1 MVDEVCCESGHEVL
15 TDTFR
20 LYYEADLLRGEGAL
34 ACAQTIMGEDNLFS
48 AGPFV
53 TAMPYTTRYKVN
65 EIVGTYYDYD
75 TEDTTSIIYWR
86 GGRV

>member
-1 MVDEVCCESGHEVL
+1 MD
-15 TDTFR
+15 
-20 LYYEADLLRGEGAL
+20 
-34 ACAQTIMGEDNLFS
+34 EDNIFS

-75 TEDTTSIIYWR
+75 TEDTASIIYWR